1 MISVSIILANI
12 YIVLSGLGSVPWG
25 LYILTYLLFK
35 ITLLGLISSPLTDES
50 GKQSHGEAKSL
61 ASDVTAG
68 GRWS

>member
-12 YIVLSGLGSVPWG
+12 YIVLSVLGSVLWD
-25 LYILTYLLFK
+25 LYILTDLLFQM
-35 ITLLGLISSPLTDES
+35 TLLGLILSPFTDEN

-61 ASDVTAG
+61 ASDVTAD